1 MTFLSYSITV
11 TAVIYLFWR
20 TEVFLH
26 LIVFVRFCSFPRV
39 CPPGSAILHQ
49 WQQLAQPHLG
59 VILDARPGVVPKG
72 YRPLELELE
81 QVCVCV

>member
-1 MTFLSYSITV
+1 MSLS
-11 TAVIYLFWR
+11 
-20 TEVFLH
+20 
-26 LIVFVRFCSFPRV
+26 
-39 CPPGSAILHQ
+39 GSATLHH

-81 QVCVCV
+81 QVCVWLSIFTQ

>member
-1 MTFLSYSITV
+1 MSSVLASLKFLP
-11 TAVIYLFWR
+11 LF
-20 TEVFLH
+20 LA
-26 LIVFVRFCSFPRV
+26 
-39 CPPGSAILHQ
+39 GSATLHH

-81 QVCVCV
+81 QVCVLMSTFTKAFHVPC

>member
-1 MTFLSYSITV
+1 MCLKRGSN
-11 TAVIYLFWR
+11 
-20 TEVFLH
+20 
-26 LIVFVRFCSFPRV
+26 VRF

-81 QVCVCV
+81 QVRLEGGLRFEFMLM

>member
-1 MTFLSYSITV
+1 MILQ
-11 TAVIYLFWR
+11 
-20 TEVFLH
+20 VF
-26 LIVFVRFCSFPRV
+26 IPFS
-39 CPPGSAILHQ
+39 PPGSATLHH

-81 QVCVCV
+81 QVCVLMCLCASFQYLHYGPTQSNAYKSCI

>member
-1 MTFLSYSITV
+1 MSSVIKSLKMLPLFLT
-11 TAVIYLFWR
+11 
-20 TEVFLH
+20 
-26 LIVFVRFCSFPRV
+26 
-39 CPPGSAILHQ
+39 GSATLHH

-81 QVCVCV
+81 QVCVLVSMLAL

>member
-1 MTFLSYSITV
+1 MFMYLSPS
-11 TAVIYLFWR
+11 
-20 TEVFLH
+20 
-26 LIVFVRFCSFPRV
+26 
-39 CPPGSAILHQ
+39 GSATLHH

-81 QVCVCV
+81 QVHVICLV